1 MLILDEFSSNSARR
15 LSRANDFHD
24 IIYRGGG
31 GFVFIVSINGKL
43 ARKKTA
49 REKKKR
55 TKGKREGHVRL
66 DSPLNRI

>member
-24 IIYRGGG
+24 IIYRGGD
-31 GFVFIVSINGKL
+31 FVFIVSINGKL